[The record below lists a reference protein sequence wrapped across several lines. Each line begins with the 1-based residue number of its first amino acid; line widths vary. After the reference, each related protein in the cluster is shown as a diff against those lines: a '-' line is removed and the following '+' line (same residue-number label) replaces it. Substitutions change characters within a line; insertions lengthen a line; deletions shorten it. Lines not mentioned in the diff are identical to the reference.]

1 MLADPVRLTACPGC
15 GAPVPDI
22 DGPTHAYLGASPGCW
37 AAWGAFQARSFASP
51 AIAAVQPLAVDVYA
65 VQHPGLAERRAIQS
79 VWAHLVSLCLI
90 LERDRPP
97 ADGIRAKQQLLA
109 GSTAF
114 SWLEPPVGSYAM
126 TVLDMTSVE
135 QQAVPREVRRWADVT
150 WAAWRAHHAAVRER
164 AEALGLTWG
173 ASADPPR

>member
-15 GAPVPDI
+15 GALVPDI

-37 AAWGAFQARSFASP
+37 AAWGAFQARSSASP

-65 VQHPGLAERRAIQS
+65 VPHPGLAERRAIQS

-90 LERDRPP
+90 LERGRSP

-109 GSTAF
+109 GRVCSSGWT
-114 SWLEPPVGSYAM
+114 L
-126 TVLDMTSVE
+126 
-135 QQAVPREVRRWADVT
+135 RWART
-150 WAAWRAHHAAVRER
+150 R
-164 AEALGLTWG
+164 
-173 ASADPPR
+173 

>member
-1 MLADPVRLTACPGC
+1 
-15 GAPVPDI
+15 
-22 DGPTHAYLGASPGCW
+22 
-37 AAWGAFQARSFASP
+37 
-51 AIAAVQPLAVDVYA
+51 VDVYA

-90 LERDRPP
+90 LERGRSPT
-97 ADGIRAKQQLLA
+97 DGIRAKQQLLA
-109 GSTAF
+109 GSRAF
-114 SWLEPPVGSYAM
+114 SRLEPPVGSYAM

-135 QQAVPREVRRWADVT
+135 EEAVPREVHRWADVT

-164 AEALGLTWG
+164 AEALGVTWA